1 MINKNTKID
10 KKKDTIYKT
19 LLQDTIYNVSRI
31 IECYSVKFIKC
42 FKIYQHVITT
52 CSGQPNPYLISVS

>member
-10 KKKDTIYKT
+10 KKDTIYKI

-31 IECYSVKFIKC
+31 IECYSVTFPTIAET
-42 FKIYQHVITT
+42 F
-52 CSGQPNPYLISVS
+52 

>member
-1 MINKNTKID
+1 MINKNT
-10 KKKDTIYKT
+10 KKDTIYKT

-42 FKIYQHVITT
+42 LYVK
-52 CSGQPNPYLISVS
+52 CML

>member
-1 MINKNTKID
+1 MINKNTKRD
-10 KKKDTIYKT
+10 KKDTIYKT

-31 IECYSVKFIKC
+31 IECYSVTFIKC

>member
-1 MINKNTKID
+1 MINKNTKKD
-10 KKKDTIYKT
+10 KKDTIYKT

-52 CSGQPNPYLISVS
+52 SSSSHISMFCVVL

>member
-10 KKKDTIYKT
+10 KKDTIYKT

-52 CSGQPNPYLISVS
+52 